1 MANYMKV
8 AWLVWILYL
17 KGQRFLKHQQAVEAK
32 MKIGLSY
39 SRCVRDIVDG
49 VVDIDDV
56 LVLITRTDF
65 DPHDDEQWSGIW
77 IGYGGGTDNAYSR
90 GFFSHSNPEWAGYH
104 DEDQFRSV
112 SIELWET
119 GKLHQPRKFG
129 AHPSRRPEIWLEAVL
144 PNTELAKNPAA
155 QMAWDKFQT
164 IAGLTNVELDDKYR

>member
-1 MANYMKV
+1 
-8 AWLVWILYL
+8 
-17 KGQRFLKHQQAVEAK
+17 

-39 SRCVRDIVDG
+39 SRCIRDIVDG
-49 VVDIDDV
+49 KVDINDV

-77 IGYGGGTDNAYSR
+77 LGYGGGTDNGYTR

-112 SIELWET
+112 SKQLWDQ

-129 AHPSRRPEIWLEAVL
+129 AHPHRLPYYWLETIVSDTDL
-144 PNTELAKNPAA
+144 ETSPVIKD
-155 QMAWDKFQT
+155 AWEQFQLVSSLKGT
-164 IAGLTNVELDDKYR
+164 PLKAHNE

>member
-1 MANYMKV
+1 
-8 AWLVWILYL
+8 
-17 KGQRFLKHQQAVEAK
+17 

-49 VVDIDDV
+49 KVNIDDV

-77 IGYGGGTDNAYSR
+77 IGYGGGSDNTYSR
-90 GFFSHSNPEWAGYH
+90 GLFSHSNPEWAGYH

-129 AHPSRRPEIWLEAVL
+129 AHPARRQEIWLEAVL
-144 PNTELAKNPAA
+144 PNSELEHNPAA
-155 QMAWDKFQT
+155 KMAWDKFQT
-164 IAGLTNVELDDKYR
+164 IASLSSVTLDDKYR

>member
-1 MANYMKV
+1 
-8 AWLVWILYL
+8 
-17 KGQRFLKHQQAVEAK
+17 

-49 VVDIDDV
+49 KVDIADV

-65 DPHDDEQWSGIW
+65 DPHDDKQWSGIW

-104 DEDQFRSV
+104 DEDRFRSV

-119 GKLHQPRKFG
+119 GRLHQPRKFG
-129 AHPSRRPEIWLEAVL
+129 VNPARRPEIWLETVL
-144 PNTELAKNPAA
+144 PSSELESNPAA
-155 QMAWDKFQT
+155 KSAWDQFQT
-164 IAGLTNVELDDKYR
+164 VAGLTSVSLDREYR